1 MNFEKF
7 MSDVLGKSIDM
18 DGFPKNQP
26 YQCVDLIKYFNS
38 LFNKDL
44 NILCS
49 TTGYAKDWANNKE
62 SNGLLNYFNETQVNN
77 MITGTLV
84 VYGDCKQAP
93 QSHICFFIEDN
104 GNGTFKAL
112 GQNQG
117 QPYVTVNNLRYEGII
132 GAFIPKQLI
141 KQSNTTENNNQEN
154 NSKLYKCIGDMYVRY
169 NAGLQYSIKLVKD
182 LTEDGRK
189 NATSSNP
196 NAYAVY
202 KAGTVFTAR
211 NIINKADNSIW
222 AETPSGYVCI
232 RGASGREYCIPC

>member
-1 MNFEKF
+1 MDFNSFVRE
-7 MSDVLGKSIDM
+7 VLGKKIDV
-18 DGFPKNQP
+18 DGVPKKQP
-26 YQCVDLIKYFNS
+26 YQCVDLTKYFTRKYYN
-38 LFNKDL
+38 FE
-44 NILCS
+44 ILCTS
-49 TTGYAKDWANNKE
+49 TGYAKDWATNKE
-62 SNGLLNYFNETQVNN
+62 KNGILNYFVETAVNN
-77 MITGTLV
+77 MITGTLI

-93 QSHICFFIEDN
+93 NSHVCFFIEDN

-112 GQNQG
+112 GQNQ
-117 QPYVTVNNLRYEGII
+117 PESYVTITNLKYEGII
-132 GAFIPKQLI
+132 GAFIPKELL
-141 KQSNTTENNNQEN
+141 KKDENNQQANAQEEN
-154 NSKLYKCIGDMYVRY
+154 LYKTNGTMYVRT
-169 NAGLQYSIKLVKD
+169 NAGVQYPIKLVKD

-232 RGASGREYCIPC
+232 RGASGREYCNPC